1 MTASAS
7 SPIHQYAYDS
17 ARRVGIPT
25 AESALGISDALAEAE
40 SAPEPYTEAYPTLR
54 WQRGVDAQSVR
65 YGKLFIHDKV
75 SPAEFVASLL
85 KDPAQ
90 QGNWFHDFNNLPP
103 NAHFEPYEHRDGN
116 WNNRLIKSAA
126 QRVMPSLLE
135 HEGMAGQVDLIYM
148 DPPYNINFRSNF
160 QGLVDDANAGDGWQD
175 IPLDVR
181 HTKVFR
187 DSYRNGVH
195 TYLDQLRA
203 QLLHGRELLKE
214 SGSFVMQ
221 IGPDN
226 LHYVGV
232 LMSEVF
238 GHENHVATIPYTTAT
253 NNSTR
258 MLPEIGNWLIWFAKS
273 KTSAKFNQIYEK
285 MELSRDLANWARF
298 STVCELPSGEERQ
311 ITADERANPRNIPE
325 GTKIYVTY
333 GTLSEH
339 NSFTGRSDTFYLHTT
354 DAPCPNHGWDEQDRA
369 NASQQPHLDHLCNES
384 CDTPL
389 PDNWDSHQ
397 CTPAC
402 HRSATRMCPKGRK
415 CGPACTAIAYPC
427 PTGKQW
433 RVSLKGLHASAVQG
447 RITQTA
453 NNIRFKSYFHESP
466 GWLITSDWHSI
477 ASARDKPY
485 IVETPPT
492 VLRRILLMTT
502 DPGDLVLDPTCGSG
516 AMPLMAER
524 WGRRWIAVD
533 SSAVS
538 IAVARQRIATA
549 VHPYWL
555 LQDSPEGHRRE
566 QELEMGLL
574 PPEQRAALAPA
585 AVYRNDPAGG
595 FVLARQQRVSAATLA
610 YGPKPGDIIRH
621 PDRPEADGAR
631 RRVSSA
637 FTVES
642 DLPFTAVSAAAPE
655 RADAALSSAA
665 TAGETR
671 RAIEQSLE
679 KAGIRMPAGNGQRP
693 HTYRVHGL
701 EPTVEIPGATH
712 TGVVVDAAG
721 ADRSALFYICRE
733 DEVAG
738 PFQTRSLSRA
748 ARGRGDDYA
757 VVISFGRE
765 GDTGSVQEAQ
775 GSLSVLQVIANR
787 DHMIPGLAV
796 KPDDNALVVISEPD
810 LTLHRETDGQVSVA
824 VAALTVYNPA
834 TGQVETQDSRSIVA
848 ILTDTDYDTESFR
861 VRLWNL
867 PRQGTTSERRL
878 RQIRDAFKAELDE
891 DKWERM
897 RSSRTLPF
905 PAPAGRTIAV
915 KVIDHTGMEHM
926 KVLTV

>member
-7 SPIHQYAYDS
+7 SPIHQYAYGS

-54 WQRGVDAQSVR
+54 WQRGVAAQSVR

-116 WNNRLIKSAA
+116 WNNRLIKSAG
-126 QRVMPSLLE
+126 QRAMPSLLE

-232 LMSEVF
+232 LMSEIF
-238 GHENHVATIPYTTAT
+238 GHENHVATIPYTTAA
-253 NNSTR
+253 NSSTR
-258 MLPEIGNWLIWFAKS
+258 MLPEIGNWLLWFAKD
-273 KTSAKFNQIYEK
+273 KQSAKYRQMYEH
-285 MELSRDLANWARF
+285 LSARENIEHMTWHAF
-298 STVCELPSGEERQ
+298 LELPDGTTRRLTDSEKAHPDTIPQGAVAYRQ
-311 ITADERANPRNIPE
+311 MRLDSS
-325 GTKIYVTY
+325 
-333 GTLSEH
+333 SE
-339 NSFTGRSDTFYLHTT
+339 STTDRSDTWYYNP
-354 DAPCPNHGWDEQDRA
+354 DDYPNR
-369 NASQQPHLDHLCNES
+369 
-384 CDTPL
+384 
-389 PDNWDSHQ
+389 
-397 CTPAC
+397 PA
-402 HRSATRMCPKGRK
+402 HYPEHSS
-415 CGPACTAIAYPC
+415 AYPC
-427 PTGKQW
+427 PAGRHW
-433 RVSLKGLHASAVQG
+433 SVSPQGLHAIAAQG
-447 RITQTA
+447 RMDFTSNDQL
-453 NNIRFKSYFHESP
+453 RFKRYAHEVP
-466 GWLITSDWHSI
+466 GRPITSSWNRLAAPQD
-477 ASARDKPY
+477 RLY
-485 IVETPPT
+485 VVETPPE

-566 QELEMGLL
+566 HELEMGLL

-610 YGPKPGDIIRH
+610 YGPKPGDVIRH

-642 DLPFTAVSAAAPE
+642 DLPFTAVSVAAPE
-655 RADAALSSAA
+655 GADGALSDAA

-679 KAGIRMPAGNGQRP
+679 KAGIRMPAGNGQQP

-712 TGVVVDAAG
+712 TGVVVDAGG

-810 LTLHRETDGQVSVA
+810 LTLHREADGQVSVS
-824 VAALTVYNPA
+824 VDALTVYNPA

-905 PAPAGRTIAV
+905 PTPAGCTIAV

>member
-40 SAPEPYTEAYPTLR
+40 SAPEPYSEAYPTLR
-54 WQRGVDAQSVR
+54 WQRGAAAQSVR

-75 SPAEFVASLL
+75 SPAEFVSSLL

-160 QGLVDDANAGDGWQD
+160 QGLVDDTNAGDGWQD

-195 TYLDQLRA
+195 TYLDQLRS

-226 LHYVGV
+226 LHYVAV

-238 GHENHVATIPYTTAT
+238 GHENHVATIPYISST
-253 NNSTR
+253 NQSTG
-258 MLPEIGNWLIWFAKS
+258 MLPEIGNWLLWFAKNKS
-273 KTSAKFNQIYEK
+273 QAKYHRLYQELTLREKIQMMSSYAMIEMPDGTVKRPTKEEKDNPESIPNGAYWFNSTGITSAHKSQT
-285 MELSRDLANWARF
+285 D
-298 STVCELPSGEERQ
+298 
-311 ITADERANPRNIPE
+311 
-325 GTKIYVTY
+325 
-333 GTLSEH
+333 
-339 NSFTGRSDTFYLHTT
+339 RSDDWHY
-354 DAPCPNHGWDEQDRA
+354 DPDDYPNR
-369 NASQQPHLDHLCNES
+369 
-384 CDTPL
+384 
-389 PDNWDSHQ
+389 
-397 CTPAC
+397 PA
-402 HRSATRMCPKGRK
+402 HYPNTST
-415 CGPACTAIAYPC
+415 AYPC
-427 PTGKQW
+427 PTGRHW
-433 RVSLKGLHASAVQG
+433 SVSLKGLRSNAAMG
-447 RITQTA
+447 RLHFTRNNTIRLKVYADEIPGRVITA
-453 NNIRFKSYFHESP
+453 NWPNIGSP
-466 GWLITSDWHSI
+466 N
-477 ASARDKPY
+477 DKVY
-485 IVETPPT
+485 IVETPSE

-524 WGRRWIAVD
+524 WGRRWIAID

-555 LQDSPEGHRRE
+555 LQDSQEGHRRE
-566 QELEMGLL
+566 HELEMALL
-574 PPEQRAALAPA
+574 PSDRRAALAPA
-585 AVYRNDPAGG
+585 AAYRNDPAGG

-610 YGPKPGDIIRH
+610 YGPKPDDIIRH

-665 TAGETR
+665 TASETR

-679 KAGIRMPAGNGQRP
+679 KAGIRMPAGDGQPP
-693 HTYRVHGL
+693 HTYRVRRL

-775 GSLSVLQVIANR
+775 GSLAVLQVIANR

-810 LTLHRETDGQVSVA
+810 LTLCREPDGQFSVSVD
-824 VAALTVYNPA
+824 ALTVYNPA

-878 RQIRDAFKAELDE
+878 RQIRDAFKSELDE
-891 DKWERM
+891 SKWQRM

-905 PAPAGRTIAV
+905 PPPPGRTIAV